1 MSTNQNDALMNASS
15 RRSPLRPE
23 DDFDSAFYRQSC
35 VGSMLCNRIGYSP
48 PTPPSSAQSFLI
60 RCTESPFTSPPVE
73 TSPTN
78 QDLNRIVE
86 SSAADHRTRSL
97 PNLRLETD
105 DIPKTIC
112 ITFDDD
118 PESLSS
124 PLGLE
129 SIEPN
134 LNRVSGRKQATFE
147 RNASSRHGSS
157 RRGLLPIRSEPPPLL
172 DDQATLILDDLHTTS
187 SLIFPVHYS
196 RTGRAR
202 RASDAFTLQRKIM
215 AALAKCHG
223 NSIGFRQRRMLWL
236 ERMNLTTSDLPMIHL
251 VDTALGATLRG
262 LFLTGN
268 ELCYIPE
275 SLVQSLPVLQ
285 TLDLSHCN
293 LSELP
298 PVWDLPRLSVLNL
311 SHNRLTEF
319 PEDVRIVRFLR
330 KVDFL
335 VKLTICVLSFGAL

>member
-1 MSTNQNDALMNASS
+1 MSTNQNGALMSALS
-15 RRSPLRPE
+15 RRSPFHPV
-23 DDFDSAFYRQSC
+23 DDFDSAFHHQSF

-48 PTPPSSAQSFLI
+48 PPPPSSAQSFLI
-60 RCTESPFTSPPVE
+60 RCTESPFMSPPVDTSPP
-73 TSPTN
+73 N
-78 QDLNRIVE
+78 QNANVE
-86 SSAADHRTRSL
+86 SSAADHRTRRL

-112 ITFDDD
+112 ITFGDD

-129 SIEPN
+129 SIESN

-157 RRGLLPIRSEPPPLL
+157 RRGLLPIRSEPPLLL
-172 DDQATLILDDLHTTS
+172 DDQATLVLDDLHTTS

-215 AALAKCHG
+215 AAVAKCHG

-236 ERMNLTTSDLPMIHL
+236 ERMNLTTSDIPMIHL

-268 ELCYIPE
+268 SELCYIPE